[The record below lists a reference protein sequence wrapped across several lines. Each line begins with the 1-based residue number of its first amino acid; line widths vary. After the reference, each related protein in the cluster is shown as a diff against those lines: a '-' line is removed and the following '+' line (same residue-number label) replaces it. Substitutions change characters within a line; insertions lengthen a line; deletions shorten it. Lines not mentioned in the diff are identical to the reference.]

1 MSDTKP
7 ITPPAESWKEWI
19 QNLASQID
27 IVSLLFFVLVVFLIS
42 VLARWQRDRV
52 GDYANFDISDV
63 IMKNGRVSRDALF
76 EWIGVIALTFV
87 LIHQEFKDVVTDWF
101 VLAYVGAVL
110 AKGLT
115 NLVKGNVSLPRD
127 LGPPSASPPEDKQP

>member
-1 MSDTKP
+1 MSADKTSAL
-7 ITPPAESWKEWI
+7 PAESWKVWA
-19 QNLASQID
+19 QNLASQVD

-42 VLARWQRDRV
+42 VLVRWQRDKV
-52 GDYANFDISDV
+52 GDYKNFDMSDV
-63 IMKNGRVSRDALF
+63 VMKNGRVSRDALF

-110 AKGLT
+110 AKGVT
-115 NLVKGNVSLPRD
+115 NIVKGTSTQPKD
-127 LGPPSASPPEDKQP
+127 LEPPSTSISENKP